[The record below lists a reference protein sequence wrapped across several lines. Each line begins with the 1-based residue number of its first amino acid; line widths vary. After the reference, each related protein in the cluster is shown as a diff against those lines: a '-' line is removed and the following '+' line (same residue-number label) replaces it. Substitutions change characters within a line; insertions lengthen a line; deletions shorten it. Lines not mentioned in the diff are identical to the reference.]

1 MAKLKRKKGGQALSA
16 TAFHEK
22 IKDGTNIV
30 GIGNLRVVILQEGN
44 VWFAQ
49 GLEID
54 YAVQAASLAKVKK
67 AFEQGLCATVHEN
80 LRVYGNIEKLL
91 KPAPPEVWT
100 EMLFG
105 ATVAG
110 KHFRRYSQISMHRT
124 LQQALPFE
132 KIDYLELPKAA

>member
-1 MAKLKRKKGGQALSA
+1 MAKLTRKKGGQAPKT

-22 IKDGTNIV
+22 TKDGTSIV

-54 YAVQAASLAKVKK
+54 YAVQATSLAKVKK
-67 AFEQGLCATVHEN
+67 AFEQGLYTTVNEN
-80 LRVYGNIEKLL
+80 LRAHGSIEKLL

-105 ATVAG
+105 LTVKG
-110 KHFRRYSQISMHRT
+110 KHFKRYSQISMHKT
-124 LQQALPFE
+124 LQQTLPFAA
-132 KIDYLELPKAA
+132 IDYLELPKAA